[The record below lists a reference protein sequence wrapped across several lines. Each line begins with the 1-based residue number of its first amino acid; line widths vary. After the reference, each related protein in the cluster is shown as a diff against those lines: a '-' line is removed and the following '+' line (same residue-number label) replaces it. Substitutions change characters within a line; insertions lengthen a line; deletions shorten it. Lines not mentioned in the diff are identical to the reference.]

1 MFYKSTEGTFS
12 NHGRAKLRCL
22 SFLIGSTT
30 YSTSMCIHDF
40 NFLTILI
47 AQKLSFEKLCF
58 IGEGGKRS
66 YQKTWTCSSTLSLK
80 CLPII
85 SWDFQMEFKIV
96 TVYSL
101 PQTTMCI
108 SSNLAFSCPLI
119 FWGTL
124 SVGHAVP
131 QERNDI
137 NTLEYKFSSCFV
149 GRLSWTCLSVVHF
162 SPGAPSYT
170 MDS

>member
-1 MFYKSTEGTFS
+1 MA
-12 NHGRAKLRCL
+12 RAKLRCL

-119 FWGTL
+119 FSEVPWVLAMLCLRKGMISTL
-124 SVGHAVP
+124 WSTSFPPALWEDFLGHAF
-131 QERNDI
+131 Q
-137 NTLEYKFSSCFV
+137 
-149 GRLSWTCLSVVHF
+149 
-162 SPGAPSYT
+162 
-170 MDS
+170 